1 MTTALERR
9 VEALEA
15 ASPPGDGGCD
25 RCCGVLV
32 VVSNVITREVHSA
45 SWNGESITEEEA
57 HEHHTEQKC
66 ARCGRKLEETPVI
79 KVGGLRERPGPQVR
93 ETSPDLSE
101 ELLQNNLMEQC
112 ACNSMTASL
121 SASWEG

>member
-25 RCCGVLV
+25 RCCGVVV

-45 SWNGESITEEEA
+45 SWNGESASPKRRPTS
-57 HEHHTEQKC
+57 TTQS
-66 ARCGRKLEETPVI
+66 RSVRGV
-79 KVGGLRERPGPQVR
+79 VGSWTR
-93 ETSPDLSE
+93 
-101 ELLQNNLMEQC
+101 
-112 ACNSMTASL
+112 SL
-121 SASWEG
+121 

>member
-1 MTTALERR
+1 
-9 VEALEA
+9 
-15 ASPPGDGGCD
+15 
-25 RCCGVLV
+25 

-66 ARCGRKLEETPVI
+66 AWCGWKLDEKPVI

-93 ETSPDLSE
+93 ETSPELTEDLP
-101 ELLQNNLMEQC
+101 
-112 ACNSMTASL
+112 
-121 SASWEG
+121 